1 MSRYTLNNVDSAIEA
16 HMQREWEDEC
26 DREARAVAVGV
37 ADQVFCLHDGFYCIV
52 RGRTFGTWKTR
63 EIAEAGM
70 AVEQRRAIARDERC
84 AA

>member
-1 MSRYTLNNVDSAIEA
+1 METRNCTSCKGTGKSSWMDRICGSCKGTGTFSELDIPAIIEA
-16 HMQREWEDEC
+16 IKGRKGL
-26 DREARAVAVGV
+26 RSKAPA
-37 ADQVFCLHDGFYCIV
+37 YC
-52 RGRTFGTWKTR
+52 GKTR